1 MLVNK
6 IICKMCKYIGNS
18 LKKCWNYAT
27 VRQLVTTKCHEWN
40 SGGRRR
46 ILAAHC
52 PALAIFGMDFNVAV
66 ANVSLENTFYATF
79 LSSA

>member
-1 MLVNK
+1 ME
-6 IICKMCKYIGNS
+6 
-18 LKKCWNYAT
+18 
-27 VRQLVTTKCHEWN
+27 QLVTTKCHEWN

-52 PALAIFGMDFNVAV
+52 PALAIFEMDFNVAV

-79 LSSA
+79 CLLPEK